1 MPKDLPPFITI
12 LPMSVCKRNL
22 RFSPTLFNKY
32 TTTLA
37 ACSAFSLAYNGEIN
51 TTKETA
57 TGPWHAAKFA
67 TPLIPDLKDAAPF
80 VNTEGSDS
88 SSLDNMLELFL
99 AGGMDLFRAMRLL
112 VPPAYQNNKTMDDD
126 LRAFYEFNS
135 MHMEPW
141 DGPAGIVLT
150 NGRHVAC
157 NLDRNGLRPA
167 RYVITK
173 NGFITLA
180 SEVGIWDYEQADVI
194 EKGRVGPGE
203 MLAVDTQAKSG
214 ALLKLMKT

>member
-1 MPKDLPPFITI
+1 
-12 LPMSVCKRNL
+12 
-22 RFSPTLFNKY
+22 
-32 TTTLA
+32 
-37 ACSAFSLAYNGEIN
+37 
-51 TTKETA
+51 
-57 TGPWHAAKFA
+57 
-67 TPLIPDLKDAAPF
+67 
-80 VNTEGSDS
+80 
-88 SSLDNMLELFL
+88 NMLELFL

-203 MLAVDTQAKSG
+203 MLAVDTYTGKIWRSTEIDED
-214 ALLKLMKT
+214 LKAR